1 MSWFHFKHASSSL
14 PNVCHSSFLIAT
26 TTSFPFKRGCIF
38 VNCIQKQKAQFS
50 STRRICNRLFE
61 KRKTYLLPT
70 YLSTC
75 DSIPSTYSHYTTM
88 SQEQEPKVLE
98 VSDLETKDAKWTSLK
113 KITWQD
119 QSGKTRAWEM
129 AERTTRS
136 KSGID
141 AVAILGIIP
150 IDGEPHV
157 LCQKQYRPP
166 LGKICIE
173 IPAGLVDSNES
184 PEDSAIREL
193 REETGFVGSVKEA
206 TTVMYNDPGLTN
218 ANLKIILVDIDMSK
232 PENQNPQQRLDQGEY
247 ITNFPIKLSSL
258 QDELFS
264 LEHQGFAVDVRLST
278 FALGMQAALK
288 YLVK

>member
-1 MSWFHFKHASSSL
+1 MSLCLLTHFSNLSLRISILPAAFPTLPLKQGRILQSVIRKQQARFSSSRITL
-14 PNVCHSSFLIAT
+14 DSLFQRKKAYF
-26 TTSFPFKRGCIF
+26 FPK
-38 VNCIQKQKAQFS
+38 QFS
-50 STRRICNRLFE
+50 SRI
-61 KRKTYLLPT
+61 
-70 YLSTC
+70 ST
-75 DSIPSTYSHYTTM
+75 PSTNSHYTTM
-88 SQEQEPKVLE
+88 SQEQEPKILD

-166 LGKICIE
+166 LGKTCIE
-173 IPAGLVDSNES
+173 IPAGLVDSDES
-184 PEDSAIREL
+184 PEESAVREL
-193 REETGFVGSVKEA
+193 REETGFVGVVKEA
-206 TTVMYNDPGLTN
+206 TTIMYNDPGLTN
-218 ANLKIILVDIDMSK
+218 ANLKIILVDIDMSN
-232 PENQNPQQRLDQGEY
+232 PQNQNPQQQLDQGEY

-264 LEHQGFAVDVRLST
+264 LEKQGFAVDVRLST
-278 FALGMQAALK
+278 FALGMQAAFK
-288 YLVK
+288 YFVK